1 MCSLNSRQTYS
12 RKHPDTASIYMT
24 QKKNIFYI
32 QENIIK
38 YKQQAKQNSQAM
50 SQQKLLEKKQI
61 GHEVLS

>member
-1 MCSLNSRQTYS
+1 
-12 RKHPDTASIYMT
+12 MT
-24 QKKNIFYI
+24 QKKTIFYI